1 MTQSPARKR
10 RARGSV
16 EPEKIIEGAFNIA
29 SERGLD
35 NLSMPDLAAHL
46 DVGVTSIYWYFRS
59 KEELLRQMGT
69 RAVREIQDR
78 LPRPDGRDPGE
89 WREFMIEHARTDR
102 EIHRNESLYTELAI
116 VRLSTYGRRSTK
128 LAFERVE
135 AILDYL
141 VAAGFERASAW
152 HVLSTF
158 SVYIRGF
165 ILAEYHR
172 AVNNTPPEG
181 LTQLSLLSPD
191 GMPLMTELVAQDG
204 IIIDMTGD
212 DALTSALNTIADGAE
227 GLLRRDIAA
236 RTGPET
242 ESTKAAPSPTPHTR

>member
-1 MTQSPARKR
+1 MAQSPPRKR

-16 EPEKIIEGAFNIA
+16 EPEKIIDGAFEIA

-78 LPRPDGRDPGE
+78 LPRPDDRDPAE
-89 WREFMIEHARTDR
+89 WREFMIEHTRTDR
-102 EIHRNESLYTELAI
+102 EIHRDANLYTELAI
-116 VRLSTYGRRSTK
+116 IRLSTYGRRSTK
-128 LAFERVE
+128 LAFERIE
-135 AILDYL
+135 AILGFL

-152 HVLSTF
+152 HVMSTF

-172 AVNNTPPEG
+172 AVNSTPPEG
-181 LTQLSLLSPD
+181 LTQLSLLPPE
-191 GMPLMTELVAQDG
+191 GMPLMSELVAHDG

-212 DALTSALNTIADGAE
+212 DALTAALDLIADGAE

-236 RTGPET
+236 RAGASAD
-242 ESTKAAPSPTPHTR
+242 ESAPAPASAAR